1 MVVKHMEMCTKAARA
16 EHYILKGVTD
26 ALFLD
31 FETTTIEY
39 WTRTNAR

>member
-1 MVVKHMEMCTKAARA
+1 MLSVESGAYGV

-31 FETTTIEY
+31 FETTTLELP
-39 WTRTNAR
+39 TKTLSE